1 MMHQLYNPCRSYL
14 S

>member
-1 MMHQLYNPCRSYL
+1 MMHQLYWVSWH